1 MTSASM
7 SKKKSPVDHLIFEFD
22 VALRAIAGGATPKRL
37 IPKIDSD
44 KDIKDKQA
52 LTSFS
57 FLSPEERAHSAGLMR
72 INHVGE
78 VCAQALYQSQKI
90 LAKDPK
96 TRALLDQAASEEMDH
111 MAWCEERLKEL
122 DSRPSLLNPLWYLGS
137 FGIGILAGL
146 AGDRWSLGFVV
157 ETEKQVERHLD
168 DHLEKLPEDDL
179 RSRAIVEQMRNDE
192 IEHGASAI
200 QAGGQELP
208 NLIKAMMSAASKVM
222 TTTAY
227 KI

>member
-1 MTSASM
+1 MTSNSM
-7 SKKKSPVDHLIFEFD
+7 SKNRSPVDHLISEFD
-22 VALRAIAGGATPKRL
+22 VALRAIAGGANSKRT

-44 KDIKDKQA
+44 KGINNKQA
-52 LTSFS
+52 LTSS
-57 FLSPEERAHSAGLMR
+57 ILLSPEERAHSAGLMR

-122 DSRPSLLNPLWYLGS
+122 DSRPSLLNPLWYFGS

-168 DHLEKLPEDDL
+168 DHLEKLPEADL
-179 RSRAIVEQMRNDE
+179 RSRAIVEQMRIDE
-192 IEHGASAI
+192 IEHGTSAI
-200 QAGGQELP
+200 KAGGQELP
-208 NLIKAMMSAASKVM
+208 DPIKAIMSAASKVM

>member
-1 MTSASM
+1 MTGSSLG
-7 SKKKSPVDHLIFEFD
+7 KNRSPIDQLILEFD
-22 VALRAIAGGATPKRL
+22 VALRAIAGGANSKRL
-37 IPKIDSD
+37 SPKIEPDN
-44 KDIKDKQA
+44 DINNKQV
-52 LTSFS
+52 LTSYS
-57 FLSPEERAHSAGLMR
+57 LLSPEERAHSAGLMR
-72 INHVGE
+72 VNHVGE

-96 TRALLDQAASEEMDH
+96 TRDLLDQAASEEMDH

-122 DSRPSLLNPLWYLGS
+122 DSRPSLLNPIWYFGS
-137 FGIGILAGL
+137 FGMGLLAGL
-146 AGDRWSLGFVV
+146 AGDRWSLGFVA

-168 DHLEKLPEDDL
+168 DHLEKLPEIDL
-179 RSRAIVEQMRNDE
+179 RSRAIVEQMRTDE

-200 QAGGQELP
+200 QAGGKELP
-208 NLIKAMMSAASKVM
+208 APIKLAMAGISKIM